1 MSQLQ
6 IDNLKAIFDNEDS
19 VSWDGDNALE
29 GLNII
34 ARYFPCKTVL
44 QAADHD
50 IIYSVDAQ
58 EVLDAGLSVQDAQ
71 RLAHLNW
78 MIDSDSD
85 CLACYV

>member
-1 MSQLQ
+1 MTVE
-6 IDNLKAIFDNEDS
+6 NLKKILDDEDS

-29 GLNII
+29 GLTILSK
-34 ARYFPCKTVL
+34 YFPGKTVL

-58 EVLDAGLSVQDAQ
+58 EALDAGLSLCDAQ
-71 RLAHLNW
+71 KLAHLNW
-78 MIDSDSD
+78 MVDSDSG